1 MQVFGVD
8 ISKHNKGINL
18 EIVKKAGAE
27 FVIIRAG
34 YTGYGDGV
42 TKAKDSQFET
52 FYKQAKQAE
61 LQVGAYY
68 FTCANTYDKGTAEAE
83 WLIKNCLKGK
93 QFELPIAIDV
103 EDDTGGKHWLL
114 NAGTNKITA
123 GILGFCDTLKNAGYY
138 PIIYSNSDW
147 FNNHIDLTQ
156 LTEYDK
162 WVASW
167 SKTQPSIAH
176 TIWQFGGETNKLRSN
191 RLAGQIADQD
201 FLYVDY
207 KKIMQAKNLNG
218 FKNSDTN
225 IDKKKTDAEIVA
237 EVLDGKWGNG
247 EARKQALT
255 KAGYNYEKIQSTI
268 NQKLKQQSKVKKY
281 YTVKKGDTLTK
292 IAWLY
297 RTTVAELVR
306 LNGIT
311 NPNLIYEGQKI
322 RVK

>member
-8 ISKHNKGINL
+8 ISKHNKGLNL
-18 EIVKKAGAE
+18 EKVKKAGAE

-34 YTGYGDGV
+34 YTGYSDGV
-42 TKAKDSQFET
+42 TKAKDPQFEN
-52 FYKQAKQAE
+52 FYTQAKQAG

-68 FTCANTYDKGTAEAE
+68 FTCANSYDKGTSEAE
-83 WLIKNCLKGK
+83 WLIKNCLHGK
-93 QFELPIAIDV
+93 QFELPVAIDV
-103 EDDTGGKHWLL
+103 EDDTGGRHWLL
-114 NAGTNKITA
+114 NAGTSRITA
-123 GILGFCDTLKNAGYY
+123 GILGFCDTLKSAGYY

-147 FNNHIDLTQ
+147 FNNHIDLTR

-167 SKTQPSIAH
+167 SKAQPSIAH

-191 RLAGQIADQD
+191 RLAGQIVDQD

-218 FKNSDTN
+218 FTSANTSQG
-225 IDKKKTDAEIVA
+225 KKKTDTEIVA

-255 KAGYNYEKIQSTI
+255 KAGYDYEKIQGII
-268 NQKLKQQSKVKKY
+268 NQKLAQQSKVKKY

-297 RTTVAELVR
+297 RTTVAELVS